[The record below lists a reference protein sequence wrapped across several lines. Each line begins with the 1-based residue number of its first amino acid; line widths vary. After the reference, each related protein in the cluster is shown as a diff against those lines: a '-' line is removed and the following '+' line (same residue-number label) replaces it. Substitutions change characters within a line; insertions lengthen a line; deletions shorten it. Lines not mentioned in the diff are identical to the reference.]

1 MLPPHSAT
9 AAHVPAPLLRR
20 RTWLFAAALV
30 LLALEAPAASQ
41 PLPVNYAIVTTCG
54 MVTDIVREVAG
65 DKARVTGLMGE
76 GVDPH
81 LYKPMRDDVA
91 KLLQAD
97 VVFYSGLMLEGRMT
111 DTFLKIA
118 RKGTPVFPVTELLDE
133 KYLLEPEEFAGH
145 TDPHVWM
152 DVAGWMEAVKVV
164 ARSLSEVDAAN
175 AAYYEQNARRYSA
188 ELSKL
193 HDYAKQSIASV
204 PQAHRVLVTAHDAF
218 NYFGRA
224 YGIEVRGIQGISTE
238 SEAGVSDI
246 NKLVDFLVERKVP
259 AIFVESSVSDKNI
272 KALVEGCQSR
282 GHRVIIGGTLYSDA
296 MGPAGTYA
304 GTYIGMIDHNV
315 TTITRALG
323 GQAPERG
330 LNGKLAPAKH

>member
-1 MLPPHSAT
+1 MKRFLKTTLVVMLGLVAGLVAEAAPKKLPP
-9 AAHVPAPLLRR
+9 
-20 RTWLFAAALV
+20 
-30 LLALEAPAASQ
+30 
-41 PLPVNYAIVTTCG
+41 NYTIVTTCG

-65 DKARVTGLMGE
+65 DKAKVQGLMGE

-81 LYKPMRDDVA
+81 LYKPTRDDVA

-111 DTFLKIA
+111 DTFLKVA
-118 RKGTPVFPVTELLDE
+118 RKGTPVFAVTELLDE
-133 KYLLEPEEFAGH
+133 KFLLEPAEFAGH

-152 DVAGWMEAVKVV
+152 DVKGWMDAVKVV
-164 ARSLSEVDAAN
+164 ARSLGEADADN
-175 AAYYEQNARRYSA
+175 AAYYTQNAERYVA
-188 ELSKL
+188 QLVKL
-193 HDYAKQSIASV
+193 NDYAKQVLSSI
-204 PQAHRVLVTAHDAF
+204 PKERRVLITAHDAF

-238 SEAGVSDI
+238 SEAGVADI
-246 NKLVDFLVERKVP
+246 NKLVDFLVAHKIP

-272 KALVEGCQSR
+272 KALVEGSKSR
-282 GHRVIIGGTLYSDA
+282 GHAVKIGGQLFSDA
-296 MGPAGTYA
+296 MGKPGTYE

-323 GQAPERG
+323 GQAPELG
-330 LNGKLAPAKH
+330 LNSKLAAPKEAK